1 MALRR
6 EKTPWMRNNS
16 HNGFMLQKLGEALSK
31 MIRILFF
38 YSCMTQSN
46 LNYASQCSMVENV
59 DIHDLVCLGH
69 TSSSFPLSLNIN
81 LHVGTSVSNKYTLS
95 MHCEHK
101 AFLKQTFRT

>member
-38 YSCMTQSN
+38 Y
-46 LNYASQCSMVENV
+46 ASQCSMVENV
-59 DIHDLVCLGH
+59 DIRDLVCLGH

-81 LHVGTSVSNKYTLS
+81 LHVVTSVRNKHTLS

-101 AFLKQTFRT
+101 AFLKQTFPT